1 MHNFKRLIFVIVLI
15 FIGLTDIF
23 IYWNSHLY
31 YKARRIGNAERKVQ
45 TLQRAYSVLPFNDL
59 VYHELGKVYFEIA
72 TEDIA
77 NSEQRDANLQKSI
90 QSFIRS
96 IKLNPGYYQPHF
108 HLAKSL
114 MYQSYFSDVD
124 IDIYDEYKKAA
135 NLTSFDRKAYFEVG
149 RIFLSNWP
157 DLSEQDR
164 RFVVRILRDGIDSQE
179 KLLNILQIWAINF
192 TDYDFMEQILPREP
206 DSLRLYAQ
214 FLGERGL
221 SLEERQNKLARAEY
235 LEFNSAKDG
244 FIRGERAYRSY
255 RMKDALSRYQFSMD
269 MLMRI
274 KFFQNLTDQK
284 LIDHS
289 KFKDLQKLLY
299 LGLAKTF
306 IQLSRSLDEA
316 KAYLHSY
323 LELEEDAA
331 KLDELESYLK
341 QRNLLSDEADFD
353 AKDINPFY
361 FQIILDFKLSRFR
374 GIVKKVVG
382 LTENFISPPE
392 VFKKDWVKLLQI
404 IGDSNQKVDFMYDA
418 EKFYNKAL
426 EIEPYNLETL
436 YSMRKNYVK
445 LNDIEKAGEVD
456 KKIENLLA
464 PKDIVIENSLIPKGR
479 VFQYSFILDGKKI
492 YLSLHF
498 QGRQSKNMPLVT
510 ISLNDKVIWENYLE
524 GEIFSFTANS
534 TVGMNTLK
542 IVPVSQAVQLQK
554 IEYSKDGFPQ
564 PEGFSGTMYEAKP
577 REQALIDRFEEAES
591 RKDSSK
597 LDNKDIKEIEIIPKQ
612 KPSQIKVELEKP
624 SYTQP
629 VEQKDKSINL
639 VSGLAYLKSIIRQRQ
654 DDSFV
659 VDIQSDP
666 FRSFNTFELADP
678 NRIVIDFSGIDDIQN
693 SRNIEINEFGIGVIK
708 AGMFKYDTARI
719 VFYLTGEM
727 PHYSVERMDSGLRI
741 TFWQK

>member
-1 MHNFKRLIFVIVLI
+1 MIVLI

-31 YKARRIGNAERKVQ
+31 YKARRIGNAKRRVQ
-45 TLQRAYSVLPFNDL
+45 TLQSAYSVLPFNDL
-59 VYHELGKVYFEIA
+59 VYHELGKVHFEIA

-90 QSFIRS
+90 QNFIRS
-96 IKLNPGYYQPHF
+96 IKLNPGYYQAHF

-179 KLLNILQIWAINF
+179 KLLNILQIWAVNF
-192 TDYDFMEQILPREP
+192 ADYDFMEEILPREP
-206 DSLRLYAQ
+206 DSYRLYAQ

-235 LEFNSAKDG
+235 LEFNSAKEG
-244 FIRGERAYRSY
+244 FVGGERAYRSY

-274 KFFQNLTDQK
+274 KFYQNLTDQK
-284 LIDHS
+284 LIDPS
-289 KFKDLQKLLY
+289 KFKDLQKSLY
-299 LGLAKTF
+299 LGLAKAF
-306 IQLSRSLDEA
+306 IQLSRNLDEA
-316 KAYLHSY
+316 KDFLRSY

-331 KLDELESYLK
+331 KLNELEAYLK

-353 AKDINPFY
+353 AKIINPLY
-361 FQIILDFKLSRFR
+361 FQIIIDFKLSRFR
-374 GIVKKVVG
+374 EIVKKVAG
-382 LTENFISPPE
+382 LTEKFVDPPE

-426 EIEPYNLETL
+426 EIDPYNLETL

-445 LNDIEKAGEVD
+445 LNDIEKAGEID
-456 KKIENLLA
+456 RKIENLLA
-464 PKDIVIENSLIPKGR
+464 PKEIVIKNSLIPKGR
-479 VFQYSFILDGKKI
+479 VFQHSFVLDGKTI

-498 QGRQSKNMPLVT
+498 QGKQSKNIPLVM
-510 ISLNDKVIWENYLE
+510 ISLNDKVVWENYLE

-534 TVGMNTLK
+534 IVGMNTLK
-542 IVPVSQAVQLQK
+542 IVPVSQAVQFQK
-554 IEYSKDGFPQ
+554 IEYSKDGFLQ
-564 PEGFSGTMYEAKP
+564 PEGFSGIMYEAKP
-577 REQALIDRFEEAES
+577 REQASTDRFEEAES
-591 RKDSSK
+591 RRDSSK
-597 LDNKDIKEIEIIPKQ
+597 QGNRDIKEIEITPKQ

-629 VEQKDKSINL
+629 VEQKDKSINV
-639 VSGLAYLKSIIRQRQ
+639 VSGLAYLKNIIRQRQ
-654 DDSFV
+654 DDSLV

-666 FRSFNTFELADP
+666 FTSFNSFELADP
-678 NRIVIDFSGIDDIQN
+678 NRIVFDFSGIDDIQN

-708 AGMFKYDTARI
+708 TGMFKYDTARI

-741 TFWQK
+741 TFWRR